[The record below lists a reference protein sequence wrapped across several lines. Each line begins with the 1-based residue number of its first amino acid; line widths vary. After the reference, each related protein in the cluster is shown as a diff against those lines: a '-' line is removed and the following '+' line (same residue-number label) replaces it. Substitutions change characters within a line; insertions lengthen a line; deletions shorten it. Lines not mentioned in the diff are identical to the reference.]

1 LNAPHAEV
9 AGSDSEAEELRDEQ
23 PSPGQIERTD
33 IDSDELL
40 DGDVDA
46 EGAGAIQHRNE

>member
-1 LNAPHAEV
+1 MNTFDE
-9 AGSDSEAEELRDEQ
+9 DSEAQQLLDDE
-23 PSPGQIERTD
+23 PKRGQLEKTD

-46 EGAGAIQHRNE
+46 DGAAAIRHRNE